1 MRYVES
7 LREALHSVM
16 VDDLSVY
23 IVGEDVLD
31 PYGGAF
37 KVTKGLSSAFPGRV
51 LTTPISEA
59 GLTGAAIGMA
69 LRGMRP
75 VVEIMFGDFVTL
87 AADKIINSAT
97 KFRWMYNNQV
107 RVPIVIR
114 VPMGGYRGYGPTHSQ
129 SLESMFMGVPD
140 LLIVS
145 PSLYVD
151 PGALLL
157 KAIKQDNPVLFV
169 EHKPLYAHPLYPQSE
184 RQGWPVPQLSVVN
197 SQAEWP
203 TSRLSYSPNEK
214 PDVTVIAYGFAA
226 SLVAEAAA
234 DLFMEE
240 ELLVDV
246 LVPSCLRPV
255 PVDDF
260 LPSINRSGRVVIVE
274 EGHLT
279 GGWGAEVSSLINER
293 AFRQLRSPVIRVAA
307 KDLPIPSARNLEEQV
322 LPSVGCIRNSI
333 LQALQADT
341 QYKRR

>member
-7 LREALHSVM
+7 LREALHAAMSS
-16 VDDLSVY
+16 DSRVY
-23 IVGEDVLD
+23 VIGEDILD

-37 KVTKGLSSAFPGRV
+37 KVTKGLSSAFPARV

-87 AADKIINSAT
+87 AADQIINSAT
-97 KFRWMYNNQV
+97 KFRWMYNDQV
-107 RVPIVIR
+107 RVPLVVR

-129 SLESMFMGVPD
+129 SLESMFMGVPE

-145 PSLYVD
+145 PSLYHT
-151 PGALLL
+151 PGDLLL
-157 KAIKQDNPVLFV
+157 TAMKQDDPVLFV
-169 EHKPLYAHPLYPQSE
+169 EHKPLYARSLFPNE
-184 RQGWPVPQLSVVN
+184 EKQGWPVPHRNVVN
-197 SQAEWP
+197 PGGEWP
-203 TSRLSYSPNEK
+203 TVRLSYAPDET
-214 PDVTVIAYGFAA
+214 PDVTVIAYGYAA
-226 SLVAEAAA
+226 SLAAEAAA

-255 PVDDF
+255 PIDDF
-260 LPSINRSGRVVIVE
+260 LPSITRSRRVVVVE

-279 GGWGAEVSSLINER
+279 GGWGAEVSSLIHER
-293 AFRQLRSPVIRVAA
+293 AFHQLLASAIRVAA
-307 KDLPIPSARNLEEQV
+307 KDLPIPSARTLEEQV
-322 LPSVGCIRNSI
+322 LPSVADIRKSI
-333 LQALQADT
+333 MSALKAGRSD
-341 QYKRR
+341 

>member
-7 LREALHSVM
+7 LREALHAVM
-16 VDDLSVY
+16 SSDPRVY
-23 IVGEDVLD
+23 VIGEDILD

-37 KVTKGLSSAFPGRV
+37 KVTKGLSSAFPARV

-87 AADKIINSAT
+87 AADQIINSAT
-97 KFRWMYNNQV
+97 KFRWIYNDQV
-107 RVPIVIR
+107 RVPLVVR

-145 PSLYVD
+145 PSLFHV
-151 PGALLL
+151 PGDILLMAM
-157 KAIKQDNPVLFV
+157 KRDDPVLFV
-169 EHKPLYAHPLYPQSE
+169 EHKPLYARSLFPDDE
-184 RQGWPVPQLSVVN
+184 RPGLPVPHRSIVN
-197 SQAEWP
+197 PGAEWP
-203 TSRLSYSPNEK
+203 TVRLSFVPDET
-214 PDVTVIAYGFAA
+214 PDVTVIAYGYAA
-226 SLVAEAAA
+226 SLAVEAAA
-234 DLFMEE
+234 DLFMQE

-255 PVDDF
+255 PIEDV
-260 LPSINRSGRVVIVE
+260 LPSVMRSRRVVVVE

-279 GGWGAEVSSLINER
+279 GGWGAEVSSLIHER
-293 AFRQLRSPVIRVAA
+293 SFHQLLTPVIRVAA
-307 KDLPIPSARNLEEQV
+307 KDLPIPSARTLEEQV
-322 LPSVGCIRNSI
+322 LPSIEGIRNSI
-333 LQALQADT
+333 MGALRAGRND
-341 QYKRR
+341 